1 MFCRRN
7 KGVPLSSVE
16 YASFARS
23 LQGVRC
29 VGTLTNTCQHLS
41 LFSSHISTL
50 SVQADSGQE
59 WSQPWECKL
68 KARGMM
74 RGNREADRGRRT
86 KERQLPAPE
95 GTKEQ
100 GAVSP
105 GMQGS
110 LQCNEL
116 TAVQLRVNKER
127 EPFGVHPDQSL

>member
-1 MFCRRN
+1 
-7 KGVPLSSVE
+7 
-16 YASFARS
+16 
-23 LQGVRC
+23 
-29 VGTLTNTCQHLS
+29 
-41 LFSSHISTL
+41 
-50 SVQADSGQE
+50 
-59 WSQPWECKL
+59 
-68 KARGMM
+68 MM

-100 GAVSP
+100 EAVSP